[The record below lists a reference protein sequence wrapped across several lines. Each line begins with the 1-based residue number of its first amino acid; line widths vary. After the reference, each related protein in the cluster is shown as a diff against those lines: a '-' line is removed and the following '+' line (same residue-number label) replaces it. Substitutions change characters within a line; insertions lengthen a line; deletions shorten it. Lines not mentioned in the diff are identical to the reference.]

1 MNWKKEIVDQPLHF
15 LWAGATFVAP
25 WVAML
30 LPMGWRLALI
40 AASGASLGLLC
51 AREVWQ
57 KRDKPR
63 GIFGNWPWLDSSFY
77 ALGAAAGTVVG
88 VLWI

>member
-15 LWAGATFVAP
+15 LWAGISCA
-25 WVAML
+25 L
-30 LPMGWRLALI
+30 LWTGSVWLI
-40 AASGASLGLLC
+40 PVGVMSLLVLC
-51 AREVWQ
+51 AREAWQ

-63 GIFGNWPWLDSSFY
+63 GIFSNWPWLDSSFY
-77 ALGAAAGTVVG
+77 ALGAAVGTVVG